1 MEYRRIR
8 VEPSRGVLRVTL
20 GAPALD
26 ARTVAELRGALDAAE
41 ADQDCRAV
49 VLAGRPGVFCTGMD
63 LRGGLDDDTAPE
75 EFGALLRRLTLVPRA
90 VVAEVDGQVSGG
102 GVGLVAAADLVHATP
117 RSSFG
122 LPEALWGLLPC
133 AVLPYLARRIGPG
146 RATTMAL
153 TTRPLTAAEA
163 CTRGLV
169 DEVGDTPEPWLAQ
182 LLVRLGRIDPR
193 TLDAAKRYAA
203 ELWPVTEE
211 TDRLAARE
219 FDRLLTGPVARERL
233 TDFVTT
239 GRLPWERAGTAAT
252 AGKGERT

>member
-8 VEPSRGVLRVTL
+8 VESTPGVLRVSL

-41 ADQDCRAV
+41 TDQDCRAV

-63 LRGGLDDDTAPE
+63 LRGALDDDHAPQ
-75 EFGALLRRLTLVPRA
+75 EFAALLRRLTLVPRV

-133 AVLPYLARRIGPG
+133 VVLPYLARRIGPG

-153 TTRPLTAAEA
+153 TTRPLDAAEA
-163 CTRGLV
+163 CARGLV
-169 DEVGDTPEPWLAQ
+169 DEVGDQPDAWLAQ
-182 LLVRLGRIDPR
+182 LLVRLERIDAR

-211 TDRLAARE
+211 TGRLAARAFE
-219 FDRLLTGPVARERL
+219 RLLTGPVARERL
-233 TDFVTT
+233 TGFVTT
-239 GRLPWERAGTAAT
+239 GRLPWESDGVAAK
-252 AGKGERT
+252 AGKEARA